1 MQNGV
6 EISMLT
12 VEPELKCPVCHEI
25 FTEPIML
32 QCSHHLCAQH
42 VQNFSSRERFSC
54 PVCNDVAAVPEGGM
68 KVDMVL
74 KLVVETYKLQ
84 QASSVKKSEVG
95 RLDDHDQETSPVKAL
110 TLPKCGICEDKPA
123 SRQCLQCDGV
133 LCEDCE
139 KSTHAKGFFQ
149 SHVIKD
155 LGEETD
161 GVDFASRM
169 VCQEH
174 SEKLDFY
181 CLDCRTPVCSH
192 CLILGDHKNHQQTPL
207 DQAYVTGKDTLAAWA
222 DKLHQRISAT
232 EELLESFR
240 SSEQDIQRNA
250 ESQRQSV
257 NSEMDHLRELI
268 ETKRHQL
275 LSKCALEE
283 KQKRVQLQA
292 QMDRADVTR
301 GEARSLVVRS
311 EGLLSLGSEHVF
323 LSVVL
328 PLIQDMKKCAS
339 RPVDDNQRVS
349 TAFRPIS
356 TDSQVRCLGD
366 LDLGH
371 SRPLPTHM
379 GLAHPVLAAPSTA
392 GLHQSQLPGVAHA
405 VASASLENSQAFSVM
420 HQAQAHYG
428 SSAAMPYV
436 QGQPGVHQQQVQY
449 VYHRPAQ

>member
-1 MQNGV
+1 MIAG
-6 EISMLT
+6 
-12 VEPELKCPVCHEI
+12 EPELRCPVCHEI

-32 QCSHHLCAQH
+32 QCSHHLCAEH

-68 KVDMVL
+68 KVDAVL
-74 KLVVETYKLQ
+74 KLVVETYRDQ
-84 QASSVKKSEVG
+84 VSSGKKSAVG
-95 RLDDHDQETSPVKAL
+95 SPDDEESSPVNAL
-110 TLPKCGICEDKPA
+110 TIRLCGICEDKPA
-123 SRQCLQCDGV
+123 SRHCVQCDGV

-155 LGEETD
+155 LGEESG
-161 GVDFASRM
+161 GVDFAARM

-207 DQAYVTGKDTLAAWA
+207 DQAYITGKDTLAAWA
-222 DKLHQRISAT
+222 EKLHQRISST

-240 SSEQDIQRNA
+240 VSEQDIQRNA

-292 QMDRADVTR
+292 QMERMEVTR
-301 GEARSLVVRS
+301 GESKALVGRS

-328 PLIQDMKKCAS
+328 PLIQDMKKCAG
-339 RPVDDNQRVS
+339 RPVDDNQRVL

-356 TDSQVRCLGD
+356 TDAQVRCLGD

-371 SRPLPTHM
+371 TRPTQTHV
-379 GLAHPVLAAPSTA
+379 GLAQPVLAAASTA
-392 GLHQSQLPGVAHA
+392 GLHPAQLPGVAHA
-405 VASASLENSQAFSVM
+405 VASASLENTQQFSVM
-420 HQAQAHYG
+420 HQPQAHFG
-428 SSAAMPYV
+428 SSATTMPYV
-436 QGQPGVHQQQVQY
+436 QGQSSVHQQTQQVQY
-449 VYHRPAQ
+449 VYHRTVQ